1 MEFLSCTQVT
11 RSFRRGGKIQFC
23 KLEEDVANYTLKKN
37 VTLFPDPKE
46 ADSQM
51 EAGEGPNPPTTT
63 PHRVLGSLGQ
73 LLKLQRAQKSPAQLI
88 KTQAGI
94 DEGKR

>member
-1 MEFLSCTQVT
+1 
-11 RSFRRGGKIQFC
+11 
-23 KLEEDVANYTLKKN
+23 
-37 VTLFPDPKE
+37 
-46 ADSQM
+46 M